1 MNKTLTTEWMQ
12 AKEEILSQAQL
23 TVRHWSAVTRD
34 RSDIGGELRAA
45 RLEAKLQIL
54 AQLMDGAP
62 IELLIDDCMKGA
74 RGLVT
79 GEWGSQ

>member
-1 MNKTLTTEWMQ
+1 MNKTLTTEWMEKQ
-12 AKEEILSQAQL
+12 EKMLSRMQFRVLEWSAKE
-23 TVRHWSAVTRD
+23 RD
-34 RSDIGGELRAA
+34 HSDIGGELRAA

-62 IELLIDDCMKGA
+62 VELLIDDCVKGA